1 MLGNPEDDLSSNI
14 SINKEE
20 KSLNKLKKGVTFK
33 QILSCG
39 QGHTVRFSDFLDL
52 I

>member
-1 MLGNPEDDLSSNI
+1 MLGNPEDENSTLPPS

-20 KSLNKLKKGVTFK
+20 NQMKLLKNGVTFK

-39 QGHTVRFSDFLDL
+39 QGHTVRTFF
-52 I
+52 